1 MRLAGFVPALAAIVV
16 GALAVSGVAV
26 AQDWLVY
33 QSRDDMF
40 DINFPEQPVIE
51 KFIHTSEYG
60 SKLPANRYTAKRGA
74 QTFILSVVD
83 MRTTQ
88 REQNRQGTE
97 LRGAVQWAS
106 TAIRRT
112 GTVTLDVYNEIQVVP
127 GQMLQ
132 VTLPN
137 GNRNYAG
144 IYLHKRRLYI
154 MEAIVPTNVPPP
166 ILYQASLNFLDE
178 QGTQVRYEDNNYSFP
193 DHIPLAG
200 RGGGAA
206 AAGGAGGRGA
216 GAGAGN

>member
-1 MRLAGFVPALAAIVV
+1 MRLAGFFPAFVALAV
-16 GALAVSGVAV
+16 GALSLSGIAV
-26 AQDWLVY
+26 AQDWVEY
-33 QSRDDMF
+33 ENRDDMF
-40 DINFPEQPVIE
+40 NVNFPEQPVVE

-74 QTFILSVVD
+74 QAFIMSVVD

-88 REQNRQGTE
+88 REQNRQGSE

-137 GNRNYAG
+137 GNRNFAG

-154 MEAIVPTNVPPP
+154 MEAIVPPDAPPP

-178 QGTQVRYEDNNYSFP
+178 QGNQVRYEDNNYSFP
-193 DHIPLAG
+193 DYIPLAG

-206 AAGGAGGRGA
+206 AGAGRGA
-216 GAGAGN
+216 GGN